1 MWFLTALIPDAVPGP
16 GAGQR
21 GGEAHHGGHQDRPV
35 DRAAGDQDDDNDDD
49 HDDKDDNDDDDAELP
64 PADLVA
70 AAADL
75 HLGGGDQPRGHARQL
90 QAVAHLQPLAR
101 LPHLAAAGTPRVTRV
116 LPF

>member
-35 DRAAGDQDDDNDDD
+35 DRAAGDQDDDDDDD
-49 HDDKDDNDDDDAELP
+49 HDYDDDDDDAELP

-90 QAVAHLQPLAR
+90 QAVADLQPLAR

-116 LPF
+116 IPF